1 MPTTSRI
8 TIEPIAAF
16 ADNYIWWISDGAT
29 AIVVD
34 PGDAAPVAAQLSRT
48 GQKLDAILV
57 THHHG
62 DHVGGVQT
70 LRDAHGARVY
80 GPANETIPGLTHPLA
95 GGERLTLLDTTF
107 DVLSV
112 PGHTRGHLA
121 YHAADQSALFCG
133 DTLFACGCG
142 RVFEETPARM
152 FESLT
157 RLAALPDDT
166 RIYCAHEYTL
176 ANIRFAQ
183 AVEPQNA
190 DLAARTR
197 QCALLRAAGVP
208 TVPSTL
214 AEERATNPFLR
225 CHVPAV
231 RARAAV
237 EDVDA
242 AVSATTTFAVLRA
255 WKDRF

>member
-1 MPTTSRI
+1 MPPTSRI

-34 PGDAAPVAAQLSRT
+34 PGDAAPVAAHLSRT

-62 DHVGGVQT
+62 DHVGGVQA
-70 LRDAHGARVY
+70 LRNAHGARVY
-80 GPANETIPGLTHPLA
+80 GPANEAIAGLTDPLV
-95 GGERLTLLDTTF
+95 GGERLDLLGTTF
-107 DVLSV
+107 DVLAV

-121 YHAADQSALFCG
+121 YHAAALSALFCG

-157 RLAALPDDT
+157 RLATLPDDT

-183 AVEPQNA
+183 AVEPESKA
-190 DLAARTR
+190 LAARAR
-197 QCALLRAAGVP
+197 DCAQLRAAGTP

-231 RARAAV
+231 RARATM
-237 EDVDA
+237 EDADA
-242 AVSATTTFAVLRA
+242 AVSPAATFAVLRA